1 MQTNIYLN
9 FLGNCEEAFKF
20 YEKALG
26 GKIEMF
32 QTYADAPP
40 GMPIPEEMKKKVIH
54 ARIRIGDTQIFGS
67 DAPPDRAGKM
77 GGFSVTLTIDDAAQA
92 EKAFNAIAAGGQ
104 THMPLSESFFAK
116 RFGMAVDKFGVPW
129 MVLCQPVTS

>member
-26 GKIEMF
+26 GKFESF
-32 QTYADAPP
+32 ATYDSAPAD
-40 GMPIPEEMKKKVIH
+40 MPITPEFAKKVIH

-77 GGFSVTLTIDDAAQA
+77 GGFSVSLTIDNVAEA
-92 EKAFNAIAAGGQ
+92 EKAFNAISAGGQ
-104 THMPLSESFFAK
+104 THMPFSETFFAK

-129 MVLCQPVTS
+129 MVACQPVVN